1 MTTGPGLFSGIGK
14 KAKDLLTKDYISD
27 QKISVSTYSDCG
39 VTITPTAVKKGALST
54 GDVAVQYKYKT
65 TTVDVK
71 VDTESHIFTT
81 LTFTNIV
88 PSSKTVA
95 SMKFPDYNSGK
106 LEFEYLH
113 HHATFTAAVAAPNQS
128 PIIDLSLTL
137 GTPTFAI
144 GAEADKGDTIRASY
158 TQHLDALKKTAAVGE
173 IVRRFST
180 NENTFTVGG
189 SCAIDHLTNVKLKL
203 NNHGKLGA
211 LLQHEEVSASHLHD
225 VLGGELGS
233 LILVMSGAAL
243 SLAIDKRLAV
253 LVEAELGD
261 NNLGR
266 MDADVDSGSVNLL
279 PSNALDVN
287 HPLLTVN
294 LNYLS
299 FTALVRP
306 ANNLNLVVLPHR
318 HRPHVVLGAL
328 VGRQRR
334 AHKLPADARRRR
346 EVSLPALAAGG
357 GNSRVVLH
365 LRWRLCSLSH
375 SAIAPVREDEARVFR
390 SLPLFRPWVF
400 GKLFSIGSEGEAL
413 SLVCPYDICTG
424 GYSEDMIPTVGFN
437 MRKVT
442 KGNVTIKLWDLG
454 GQPRFRSMWE
464 RYCRAVSAIV
474 YVVDAADHDNL
485 SISKSE
491 LHDLLSK
498 PSLSGIPLLVLG
510 NKIDKSGALSKQA
523 LTDQMGLISITDRE
537 VCCFMISCKN
547 STNIDS
553 VIDWLVKHS
562 KSKS

>member
-1 MTTGPGLFSGIGK
+1 M
-14 KAKDLLTKDYISD
+14 
-27 QKISVSTYSDCG
+27 
-39 VTITPTAVKKGALST
+39 
-54 GDVAVQYKYKT
+54 
-65 TTVDVK
+65 
-71 VDTESHIFTT
+71 
-81 LTFTNIV
+81 TFTNIV

-144 GAEADKGDTIRASY
+144 GAEAGYETASGKLTKYTAGISVTRPESCAAIILGDKGDTIKASY

-211 LLQHEEVSASHLHD
+211 LLQHEVIPKS
-225 VLGGELGS
+225 VLSISSEFDTKALEKTPSGELGS

-294 LNYLS
+294 LNYLP

-306 ANNLNLVVLPHR
+306 AMAANNLNLVVLPHR
-318 HRPHVVLGAL
+318 HRPHVVLGTL

-334 AHKLPADARRRR
+334 AHKHPADARRRR

-365 LRWRLCSLSH
+365 LRWRLSSLS
-375 SAIAPVREDEARVFR
+375 
-390 SLPLFRPWVF
+390 LTL
-400 GKLFSIGSEGEAL
+400 
-413 SLVCPYDICTG
+413 
-424 GYSEDMIPTVGFN
+424 
-437 MRKVT
+437 
-442 KGNVTIKLWDLG
+442 
-454 GQPRFRSMWE
+454 QPRPFE
-464 RYCRAVSAIV
+464 KTK
-474 YVVDAADHDNL
+474 L
-485 SISKSE
+485 GF
-491 LHDLLSK
+491 
-498 PSLSGIPLLVLG
+498 SGIYL
-510 NKIDKSGALSKQA
+510 
-523 LTDQMGLISITDRE
+523 RFE
-537 VCCFMISCKN
+537 
-547 STNIDS
+547 
-553 VIDWLVKHS
+553 
-562 KSKS
+562 